1 MYNVNITNERM
12 KNMIKEKLTKLNWFT
27 ICLFSFMGGVAWNIE
42 NMYFNT
48 FLYNSVYANASE
60 AAMAGSMAP
69 TTAISR
75 MVALSAIAAVLT
87 TFVMGTLSDKM
98 RNRKVF
104 ISVGYI
110 LWGLVTA
117 FFGFI
122 TRDNVASLLGLTDEA
137 KILTTTVWIVIVM
150 DIIMTFMG
158 STSND
163 AAFNAWLT
171 DITTPKVRPVMETV
185 LTFVGF
191 LCVASVMGVGSLAQ
205 SGAVSY
211 RDFFLYLGL
220 IVSACGV
227 AGLFLIKNPDYRKTE
242 SESKSSY
249 WADLFYG
256 FRPSVIK
263 DNSRLYLTLLAVGFS
278 SVAYQVFFPYL
289 LVYLQYVIIPDN
301 GGADFIT
308 PGVIA
313 TAVVVIIAL
322 VVSLVLLLKVSG
334 KNKAA
339 GLVPSA
345 ILMTTGLCI
354 LSSSTSIYVV
364 LIGIVPAVVGNLV
377 MGIQFNAAIK
387 DFIPEGKAGLFQGIR
402 MIFTVLIPMVVGPW
416 LGDLACRKSEI
427 TYMNEYGVE
436 TIVPSNSM
444 FIYSAVVSVF
454 VIIPLFFLIKKGFD
468 VEEKSA

>member
-1 MYNVNITNERM
+1 
-12 KNMIKEKLTKLNWFT
+12 MIKQKLTKLNWFT
-27 ICLFSFMGGVAWNIE
+27 ICLFSFMGGIAWNIE

-75 MVALSAIAAVLT
+75 MVSLSAVAAVLT

-98 RNRKVF
+98 KNRKLF
-104 ISVGYI
+104 ISVGYL
-110 LWGLVTA
+110 LWGIVTA
-117 FFGFI
+117 AFGFI
-122 TRDNVASLLGLTDEA
+122 TRDNVASLLGLTNEA
-137 KILTTTVWIVIVM
+137 KILTATVWVVIVM

-171 DITTPKVRPVMETV
+171 DITTPKVRPTMETA

-191 LCVASVMGVGSLAQ
+191 LSVASVMGIGSLAQ
-205 SGAVSY
+205 TGAVSY
-211 RDFFLYLGL
+211 QNFFLYLGL
-220 IVSACGV
+220 IVAVCGA
-227 AGLFLIKNPDYRKTE
+227 AGLFLIKNPQRK
-242 SESKSSY
+242 SEENQSSSSY
-249 WADLFYG
+249 WSDLFYG

-263 DNSRLYLTLLAVGFS
+263 ENSRLYLTLLAVGFM

-289 LVYLQYVIIPDN
+289 LVYLQYTVIPDS
-301 GGADFIT
+301 GGADFLKPSVIVVA
-308 PGVIA
+308 VIA
-313 TAVVVIIAL
+313 VAAL
-322 VVSLVLLLKVSG
+322 VGGIAFLLKVSG

-339 GLVPSA
+339 GLIPAAV
-345 ILMTTGLCI
+345 LMTAGLVV
-354 LSSSTSIYVV
+354 LSTTTNIHGV
-364 LIGIVPAVVGNLV
+364 LIGVAPALAGNLV

-402 MIFTVLIPMVVGPW
+402 MIFTVLIPMVLGPY
-416 LGDLACRKSEI
+416 LGDLACRNSAV

-436 TIVPSNSM
+436 TIVPSKSM
-444 FIYSAVVSVF
+444 FIYAAVVSVF
-454 VIIPLFFLIKKGFD
+454 VLVPLFFLIKKGFE
-468 VEEKSA
+468 VEEK

>member
-1 MYNVNITNERM
+1 
-12 KNMIKEKLTKLNWFT
+12 MIKEKFSTKNWFT

-60 AAMAGSMAP
+60 AAMAGTMAP

-75 MVALSAIAAVLT
+75 MVALSAVAAVLT
-87 TFVMGTLSDKM
+87 TFIMGTLSDKM
-98 RNRKVF
+98 KHRKLF
-104 ISVGYI
+104 ISAGYI
-110 LWGLVTA
+110 LWGIVTA
-117 FFGFI
+117 LFGFI

-137 KILTTTVWIVIVM
+137 IILTATVWVVIVM

-171 DITTPKVRPVMETV
+171 DITTPKIRPTIETV

-191 LCVASVMGVGSLAQ
+191 LSLAAVMGVGSLAQ
-205 SGAVSY
+205 TGVISY
-211 RDFFLYLGL
+211 QTFFLGLGL
-220 IVSACGV
+220 IVALCGV
-227 AGLFLIKNPDYRKTE
+227 AGLFLIKDPQHKVQKAEQT
-242 SESKSSY
+242 SSY

-263 DNSRLYLTLLAVGFS
+263 ENSRLYLTLLAIGFS
-278 SVAYQVFFPYL
+278 SISYQVFFPYL
-289 LVYLQYVIIPDN
+289 LVYLQYVVIPDN
-301 GGADFIT
+301 GGENFIT
-308 PGVIA
+308 
-313 TAVVVIIAL
+313 TSVIITAAIVVAVL
-322 VVSLVLLLKVSG
+322 VAGIVVLLKLSA
-334 KNKAA
+334 KNKAL

-345 ILMTTGLCI
+345 ICMTAGLI
-354 LSSSTSIYVV
+354 VLSTSTNIHVI
-364 LIGIVPAVVGNLV
+364 LIGIVPAVLGNLV

-402 MIFTVLIPMVVGPW
+402 MIFTVLLPMVIGPA
-416 LGDLACRKSEI
+416 LGDMACRNSAV
-427 TYMNEYGVE
+427 TYANEYGVE
-436 TIVPSNSM
+436 TIVPSGSM
-444 FIYSAVVSVF
+444 FLYAAIVSVF

-468 VEEKSA
+468 VEEK

>member
-1 MYNVNITNERM
+1 
-12 KNMIKEKLTKLNWFT
+12 MIKEKLTKLNWFT
-27 ICLFSFMGGVAWNIE
+27 ICLFSFMGGIAWNIE

-87 TFVMGTLSDKM
+87 TFLMGTLSDKM
-98 RNRKVF
+98 KNRKLF
-104 ISVGYI
+104 ISVGYL
-110 LWGLVTA
+110 LWGIVTA
-117 FFGFI
+117 AFGFI
-122 TRDNVASLLGLTDEA
+122 TRDNIAAILGLTDEA
-137 KILTTTVWIVIVM
+137 RILTTTVWVVIVM

-171 DITTPKVRPVMETV
+171 DITTPKIRPTMETA

-191 LCVASVMGVGSLAQ
+191 LSVVTVMGVGSLAQ
-205 SGAVSY
+205 SGTVSY
-211 RDFFLYLGL
+211 QNFFLVLGL
-220 IVSACGV
+220 VVAVCGA
-227 AGLFLIKNPDYRKTE
+227 AGLFLIKNPEKKQETNE
-242 SESKSSY
+242 PKSSY

-289 LVYLQYVIIPDN
+289 LVYLQYVVIPDN
-301 GGADFIT
+301 GGENFIT
-308 PGVIA
+308 TSVIV
-313 TAVVVIIAL
+313 TAVIVI
-322 VVSLVLLLKVSG
+322 LVLVAGMVTLLKVSAR
-334 KNKAA
+334 NKAA
-339 GLVPSA
+339 GLIPSA
-345 ILMTTGLCI
+345 VLMTAGLFL
-354 LSSSTSIYVV
+354 LSTTTNIHIV
-364 LIGIVPAVVGNLV
+364 LIGVVPTLLGNLV

-402 MIFTVLIPMVVGPW
+402 MIFTVLIPMVLGPA
-416 LGDLACRKSEI
+416 LGDLACRNSAV
-427 TYMNEYGVE
+427 TYLNEYGVE
-436 TIVPSNSM
+436 TIVPSSSM
-444 FIYSAVVSVF
+444 FLYSAVISVF
-454 VIIPLFFLIKKGFD
+454 VAIPLFFLIKKGFN
-468 VEEKSA
+468 VEEKEAS

>member
-1 MYNVNITNERM
+1 
-12 KNMIKEKLTKLNWFT
+12 MIKQKLTKLNWFT
-27 ICLFSFMGGVAWNIE
+27 ICLFSFMGGIAWNIE

-75 MVALSAIAAVLT
+75 MVSLSAVAAVLT

-98 RNRKVF
+98 KNRKLF
-104 ISVGYI
+104 ISVGYL
-110 LWGLVTA
+110 LWGIVTA
-117 FFGFI
+117 AFGFI

-137 KILTTTVWIVIVM
+137 KILTATVWVVIVM

-171 DITTPKVRPVMETV
+171 DITTPKVRPTMETA

-191 LCVASVMGVGSLAQ
+191 LSVASVMGIGSLAQ
-205 SGAVSY
+205 TGAVSY
-211 RDFFLYLGL
+211 QNFFLYLGL
-220 IVSACGV
+220 IVAVCGA
-227 AGLFLIKNPDYRKTE
+227 AGLFLIKNPQRK
-242 SESKSSY
+242 SEENQSSSSY
-249 WADLFYG
+249 WSDLFYG

-263 DNSRLYLTLLAVGFS
+263 ENSRLYLTLLAVGFM

-289 LVYLQYVIIPDN
+289 LVYLQYTVIPDS
-301 GGADFIT
+301 GGADFLKPSVIVVA
-308 PGVIA
+308 VIA
-313 TAVVVIIAL
+313 VAAL
-322 VVSLVLLLKVSG
+322 VGGIAFLLKVSG

-339 GLVPSA
+339 GLIPAAV
-345 ILMTTGLCI
+345 LMTAGLVV
-354 LSSSTSIYVV
+354 LSTTTNIHGV
-364 LIGIVPAVVGNLV
+364 LIGVAPALAGNLV

-402 MIFTVLIPMVVGPW
+402 MIFTVLIPMVLGPY
-416 LGDLACRKSEI
+416 LGDLACRNSAV

-436 TIVPSNSM
+436 TIVPSKSM
-444 FIYSAVVSVF
+444 FIYAAVVSVF
-454 VIIPLFFLIKKGFD
+454 VLVPLFFLIKKGFE
-468 VEEKSA
+468 VEEK

>member
-1 MYNVNITNERM
+1 M
-12 KNMIKEKLTKLNWFT
+12 KEKLTKLNWFT
-27 ICLFSFMGGVAWNIE
+27 ICLFSFMGGIAWNIE

-87 TFVMGTLSDKM
+87 TFLMGTLSDKM
-98 RNRKVF
+98 KNRKLF
-104 ISVGYI
+104 ISVGYL
-110 LWGLVTA
+110 LWGIVTA
-117 FFGFI
+117 VFGFL
-122 TRDNVASLLGLTDEA
+122 TRDNIAALFGLTDEA
-137 KILTTTVWIVIVM
+137 KILTTTVWVVIVM

-171 DITTPKVRPVMETV
+171 DITTPKVRPVMETA

-191 LCVASVMGVGSLAQ
+191 LSVATVMGVGSLAQ

-211 RDFFLYLGL
+211 QNFFLVLGL
-220 IVSACGV
+220 VVAVCGA
-227 AGLFLIKNPDYRKTE
+227 AGLFLIKNPTHPAEETK
-242 SESKSSY
+242 SSSSY

-263 DNSRLYLTLLAVGFS
+263 DNARLYLTLLAVGIM

-289 LVYLQYVIIPDN
+289 LVYLQYVIIPEN
-301 GGADFIT
+301 GGANFIT
-308 PGVIA
+308 TSVIV
-313 TAVVVIIAL
+313 TAVIVILIL
-322 VVSLVLLLKVSG
+322 VASMVILLKVSA

-339 GLVPSA
+339 GLIPAA
-345 ILMTTGLCI
+345 IMMTVGLFL
-354 LSSSTSIYVV
+354 LSTTTNIHVV
-364 LIGIVPAVVGNLV
+364 LIGIVPTVVGNLV

-402 MIFTVLIPMVVGPW
+402 MIFTVLIPMVLGPA
-416 LGDLACRKSEI
+416 LGDLACRNSAV
-427 TYMNEYGVE
+427 TYLNEYGVE
-436 TIVPSNSM
+436 TIVPSASM
-444 FIYSAVVSVF
+444 FVYSAVISVF
-454 VIIPLFFLIKKGFD
+454 VLIPLFFLIKKGFA
-468 VEEKSA
+468 VEEKTENI

>member
-1 MYNVNITNERM
+1 
-12 KNMIKEKLTKLNWFT
+12 MIKEKLTKLNWFT
-27 ICLFSFMGGVAWNIE
+27 ICLFSFMGGIAWNIE

-98 RNRKVF
+98 KNRKFF

-110 LWGLVTA
+110 LWGIVTA
-117 FFGFI
+117 IFGFL
-122 TRDNVASLLGLTDEA
+122 TRDNIAAIFGLSDEA
-137 KILTTTVWIVIVM
+137 KILTTTVWVVIVM

-171 DITTPKVRPVMETV
+171 DITTPKIRPTMETA

-191 LCVASVMGVGSLAQ
+191 LSVATVMGVGSLAQ

-211 RDFFLYLGL
+211 QNFFLYLGL
-220 IVSACGV
+220 IVMACGI
-227 AGLFLIKNPDYRKTE
+227 AGLFLIKNPKQV
-242 SESKSSY
+242 SEENAVSSSY

-263 DNSRLYLTLLAVGFS
+263 DNSRLYLTLLAVGFM

-289 LVYLQYVIIPDN
+289 LVYLQYVIIPEN
-301 GGADFIT
+301 TGADGSFIT
-308 PGVIA
+308 TSVII
-313 TAVVVIIAL
+313 TAILVIIAL
-322 VVSLVLLLKVSG
+322 AAGMVILLKISG

-345 ILMTTGLCI
+345 ILMTAGLF
-354 LSSSTSIYVV
+354 LLSTSTNIHTV
-364 LIGIVPAVVGNLV
+364 LIGIVPTLVGNLV

-402 MIFTVLIPMVVGPW
+402 MIFTVLIPMVGGPM
-416 LGDLACRKSEI
+416 LGDLACRNSQV
-427 TYMNEYGVE
+427 TYINEYGVA
-436 TIVPSNSM
+436 TIVPSKSM
-444 FIYSAVVSVF
+444 FLYGAVVSVF
-454 VIIPLFFLIKKGFD
+454 VLIPLFLLIKKGFE
-468 VEEKSA
+468 VEEK

>member
-1 MYNVNITNERM
+1 
-12 KNMIKEKLTKLNWFT
+12 MIKEKLTKLNWFT
-27 ICLFSFMGGVAWNIE
+27 ICLFSFMGGIAWNIE

-87 TFVMGTLSDKM
+87 TFLMGTLSDKM
-98 RNRKVF
+98 KNRKLF
-104 ISVGYI
+104 ISVGYL
-110 LWGLVTA
+110 LWGIVTA
-117 FFGFI
+117 AFGFI
-122 TRDNVASLLGLTDEA
+122 TRDNIAAILGLTDEA
-137 KILTTTVWIVIVM
+137 RILTTTVWVVIVM

-171 DITTPKVRPVMETV
+171 DITTPKIRPTMETA

-191 LCVASVMGVGSLAQ
+191 LSVVTVMGVGSLAQ
-205 SGAVSY
+205 SGTVSY
-211 RDFFLYLGL
+211 QNFFLVLGL
-220 IVSACGV
+220 VVAVCGA
-227 AGLFLIKNPDYRKTE
+227 AGLFLIKNPEKKQE
-242 SESKSSY
+242 SNEPKSSY

-289 LVYLQYVIIPDN
+289 LVYLQYVVIPDN
-301 GGADFIT
+301 GGENFIT
-308 PGVIA
+308 TSVIV
-313 TAVVVIIAL
+313 TAVIVI
-322 VVSLVLLLKVSG
+322 LVLVAGMVTLLKVSA

-339 GLVPSA
+339 GLIPSA
-345 ILMTTGLCI
+345 VLMTAGLFL
-354 LSSSTSIYVV
+354 LSTTTNIHIV
-364 LIGIVPAVVGNLV
+364 LIGVVPTLLGNLV

-402 MIFTVLIPMVVGPW
+402 MIFTVLIPMVLGPA
-416 LGDLACRKSEI
+416 LGDLACRNSAV
-427 TYMNEYGVE
+427 TYLNEYGVE
-436 TIVPSNSM
+436 TIVPSSSM
-444 FIYSAVVSVF
+444 FLYSAVISVF
-454 VIIPLFFLIKKGFD
+454 VAIPLFFLIKKGFN
-468 VEEKSA
+468 VEEKEAS